1 MPLTENFIKR
11 ISENTGINIDKL
23 TTSALLALLREKKRK
38 AMMEKTEIMGR
49 YNVNTL
55 NELEEKIKKGEI
67 AEHPAWED
75 LIVLENLE
83 DLIARITEDM
93 ETIQQTS

>member
-1 MPLTENFIKR
+1 
-11 ISENTGINIDKL
+11 
-23 TTSALLALLREKKRK
+23 
-38 AMMEKTEIMGR
+38 MGR

>member
-1 MPLTENFIKR
+1 
-11 ISENTGINIDKL
+11 
-23 TTSALLALLREKKRK
+23 
-38 AMMEKTEIMGR
+38 MMEKTEIMGR

>member
-1 MPLTENFIKR
+1 MRLTENFIKR
-11 ISENTGINIDKL
+11 ISENTGINIDEL

-55 NELEEKIKKGEI
+55 DELEDKIKKGEI